1 MKDRVK
7 LRNHQKNQR
16 SFDSEIFQKKKKKL
30 ELDRRSSLIS
40 DFKEKPKK
48 LEFIEKKIYWLTT
61 HPILVKIGIG
71 FFF

>member
-48 LEFIEKKIYWLTT
+48 LEFIEKKIY
-61 HPILVKIGIG
+61 
-71 FFF
+71 